1 MTIIGFIGNKG
12 AGKDTLADYLVDNY
26 NYIKYNFANPIKD
39 IAEILFDLKYNQL
52 NIDKEQI
59 DSRWNLSPRTIF
71 QRLGTEFGQ
80 DMIYELFPE
89 LNDKIKKKHFWLK
102 HFEVFL
108 EKNKNKN
115 IVIADIRFLH
125 EIEFLVNNNNN
136 NNNDINKCIL
146 IKIVNTKNNIDID
159 RHISENE
166 ISKIDL
172 KHIDF
177 IINNNSSKEE
187 LYSKFNNL
195 INNNLIN

>member
-12 AGKDTLADYLVDNY
+12 AGKDTIADYLVDNY
-26 NYIKYNFANPIKD
+26 NFVKYNFANPIKE
-39 IAEILFDLKYNQL
+39 ISEILFDLNYNQL
-52 NIDKEQI
+52 NMDKEQI

-80 DMIYELFPE
+80 DIIYKLFPE
-89 LNDKIKKKHFWLK
+89 LNDKVKKKHFWLK
-102 HFEVFL
+102 HFEIFL

-125 EIEFLVNNNNN
+125 EIEFLVNNNN
-136 NNNDINKCIL
+136 INKSIL
-146 IKIVNTKNNIDID
+146 IKIVNNNKNIDS
-159 RHISENE
+159 HISENE

-177 IINNNSSKEE
+177 IINNNGSKEE
-187 LYSKFNNL
+187 LYSNFDNL
-195 INNNLIN
+195 INNNLLFIKLIN